1 MLCALLLQ
9 QNNVI
14 LQRFRV
20 NLQIKQKP
28 NQKRYVR
35 KKCLTVLQKQYK
47 ITSWSRYANN
57 FMFDF
62 VLLYVCT

>member
-20 NLQIKQKP
+20 NLQIIKQKP

-35 KKCLTVLQKQYK
+35 KKNV
-47 ITSWSRYANN
+47 
-57 FMFDF
+57 
-62 VLLYVCT
+62 